1 MLQVTSGGNP
11 VVLGWGKIAPAGWI
25 TSSGVKEEPDSSNTD
40 DIGLL
45 HSQLFTPYD
54 VGAMSAAMGQPPAVG
69 RAMLDN
75 YVYATVM
82 PAVFDLVKRADG
94 FIRGAVGKLRF
105 SVAQAKIA
113 NSKTK

>member
-40 DIGLL
+40 NFNSL
-45 HSQLFTPYD
+45 HSQWFSTHAH
-54 VGAMSAAMGQPPAVG
+54 AMSMSMGANGAG
-69 RAMLDN
+69 RAVAMLN
-75 YVYATVM
+75 TVM
-82 PAVFDLVKRADG
+82 PAVFDLVKGADG
-94 FIRGAVGKLRF
+94 FIRDAVGKLRF

-113 NSKTK
+113 NLKKK